1 MKQLQNCV
9 GCPICN
15 KTVAPGATGA
25 TSQSGDRG
33 SHSYSIY
40 FLRKAACLPVSTAIN
55 GPSTPRVEF
64 FACSVCLSPP
74 APILGD
80 PQKLLHAMVH
90 PHLSRRSLHSISHV
104 VDCIS
109 AHLLHRKRP
118 RQDAL
123 HCSYCARLLSTRVYA
138 EHISD
143 FWNAQTSQW
152 REVSPGLPIEPDH
165 QPYFG

>member
-1 MKQLQNCV
+1 MQLVQLAKVVTEDPTHVIHFFCAKQL
-9 GCPICN
+9 
-15 KTVAPGATGA
+15 
-25 TSQSGDRG
+25 
-33 SHSYSIY
+33 
-40 FLRKAACLPVSTAIN
+40 ACLSRSASSHT
-55 GPSTPRVEF
+55 
-64 FACSVCLSPP
+64 CPP

-90 PHLSRRSLHSISHV
+90 PHRSRRSLHSISHV

-143 FWNAQTSQW
+143 YWNARTSQW

-165 QPYFG
+165 LPYFGLVLPVL